1 MLDTQSAAQVQA
13 MINQAVAGLLPP
25 PGYTREKAW
34 DPSTGVGLVK
44 DGATDAF
51 WYPAIVT
58 AIAPAAVQNTQ
69 INIAADA
76 DFYCT
81 HFLQWFNN
89 HAALTAINVSTTVTP
104 LITVLINDTGS
115 SRNLMNSAIPIPAIA
130 GNGTLPYRLQKPRLF
145 QRTTSI
151 NFAFTNFDTALTYD
165 GFFILGGFKVY
176 SNS

>member
-1 MLDTQSAAQVQA
+1 MLDAQALGQ
-13 MINQAVAGLLPP
+13 INQMIQQAIAPLLPP

-51 WYPAIVT
+51 WFDAVVT
-58 AIAPAAVQNTQ
+58 AIAPAANQTTQ
-69 INIAADA
+69 INISADA

-89 HAALTAINVSTTVTP
+89 HASLTAINAATIVQP
-104 LITVLINDTGS
+104 LVTVLMSDTGS
-115 SRNLMNSAIPIPAIA
+115 SRSLMSAPIPIPAIA
-130 GNGTLPYRLQKPRLF
+130 GNGQLPYRLQKPRLF

-151 NFAFTNFDTALTYD
+151 NFAFNNFDTALTYD
-165 GFFILGGFKVY
+165 GHFILGGFKVY
-176 SNS
+176 SNQ